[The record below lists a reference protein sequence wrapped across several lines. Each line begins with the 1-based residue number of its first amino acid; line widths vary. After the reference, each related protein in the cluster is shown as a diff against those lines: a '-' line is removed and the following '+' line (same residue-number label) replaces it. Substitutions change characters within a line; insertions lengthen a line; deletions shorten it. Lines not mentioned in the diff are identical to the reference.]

1 MAVLFIFGS
10 DRKSEVEQIW
20 AMDGTV
26 ESGFSSDGSIEEC
39 VRLRRRRAS
48 VQLSLEN
55 IHRATDR
62 SLSSPPW
69 KSRKCSAFS
78 SLKHMLWADFSF

>member
-26 ESGFSSDGSIEEC
+26 ESGFSSDGSREE
-39 VRLRRRRAS
+39 
-48 VQLSLEN
+48 
-55 IHRATDR
+55 
-62 SLSSPPW
+62 
-69 KSRKCSAFS
+69 
-78 SLKHMLWADFSF
+78 